1 MTIYSFL
8 NFYNSKLKIHSVIKI
23 PHWVMFL
30 SCLLIV
36 LGNTFSQFYICLHIN
51 NK

>member
-1 MTIYSFL
+1 MTL
-8 NFYNSKLKIHSVIKI
+8 NSLHIFKIPYFKIHSVIKI